1 MSFYI
6 ETNIIAKMT
15 KEEYERLLT
24 SDYWKGF
31 SYSLIKERNFTCEDC
46 GRSFYNQR
54 NKLQVHHLVYRDINP
69 WSYKPEEMVVLCE
82 ECHKRR
88 HGIYTAPETYTNT
101 TYNHNAN
108 GDYTKSYSYSSENKK
123 EGTSHT
129 DTFLNAGGAGG
140 SRIYYSNNLNLSNQK
155 IPPVLK
161 ILFVVPL
168 CFFVLI
174 LGFGIY
180 MMVKPDDRSIYHDF
194 RSTSSYTQSED
205 DNGGYTEKEVQEIV
219 GGSREKETSDIEEEL
234 TPKTHSVSSTQA
246 EHKTPATSSQST
258 VAPVPI
264 SMEKD
269 RASHPEQS
277 QGNTIS
283 TQSNA
288 ENESGL
294 STLEILE
301 RKQHADVVKRA
312 QRAGVSTEGTTLEI
326 MERMQH
332 ADVVKRA
339 QRAGVSTEGTTLE
352 IMERMQHADV
362 VKRAQRAGVS
372 TEGSTLEIMERI
384 NRKNMQKMGY

>member
-1 MSFYI
+1 
-6 ETNIIAKMT
+6 MT
-15 KEEYERLLT
+15 KEEYEVLLK

-108 GDYTKSYSYSSENKK
+108 GDYTKDYSYSNESKNERTIQIDTFGSTGRK
-123 EGTSHT
+123 EGNRNYH
-129 DTFLNAGGAGG
+129 
-140 SRIYYSNNLNLSNQK
+140 SNYPNLPNQK
-155 IPPVLK
+155 IPLALK

-219 GGSREKETSDIEEEL
+219 DDSWDKETSDIKEEE
-234 TPKTHSVSSTQA
+234 TEGNEIQETSPVKKQAQRDEQIEEEPKR
-246 EHKTPATSSQST
+246 E
-258 VAPVPI
+258 
-264 SMEKD
+264 
-269 RASHPEQS
+269 
-277 QGNTIS
+277 
-283 TQSNA
+283 
-288 ENESGL
+288 L
-294 STLEILE
+294 STSELLE
-301 RKQHADVVKRA
+301 RKSHENMVRQAKRLGISTEGTTSEIMDRVTHENMVREA
-312 QRAGVSTEGTTLEI
+312 KRVGVSTEGTTSEI
-326 MERMQH
+326 MDRITH
-332 ADVVKRA
+332 ANMIREAKRVGVSTEGSTSEIMDRITHA
-339 QRAGVSTEGTTLE
+339 NMVREAKRVGVSTEGTTSE
-352 IMERMQHADV
+352 IMDRITRKQ
-362 VKRAQRAGVS
+362 
-372 TEGSTLEIMERI
+372 LE
-384 NRKNMQKMGY
+384 NLDW

>member
-15 KEEYERLLT
+15 KEEYEVLLK

-140 SRIYYSNNLNLSNQK
+140 VESIIQIITICLIKRFRLSSNSFL
-155 IPPVLK
+155 
-161 ILFVVPL
+161 
-168 CFFVLI
+168 
-174 LGFGIY
+174 
-180 MMVKPDDRSIYHDF
+180 
-194 RSTSSYTQSED
+194 
-205 DNGGYTEKEVQEIV
+205 
-219 GGSREKETSDIEEEL
+219 
-234 TPKTHSVSSTQA
+234 
-246 EHKTPATSSQST
+246 
-258 VAPVPI
+258 
-264 SMEKD
+264 
-269 RASHPEQS
+269 
-277 QGNTIS
+277 
-283 TQSNA
+283 
-288 ENESGL
+288 
-294 STLEILE
+294 
-301 RKQHADVVKRA
+301 
-312 QRAGVSTEGTTLEI
+312 
-326 MERMQH
+326 
-332 ADVVKRA
+332 
-339 QRAGVSTEGTTLE
+339 
-352 IMERMQHADV
+352 
-362 VKRAQRAGVS
+362 
-372 TEGSTLEIMERI
+372 
-384 NRKNMQKMGY
+384 